1 MNGPNA
7 CGIKEV
13 LLQLDNPLRF
23 RLSRIKEINDTEKMN
38 RTPNKYIRTLNSSKQ
53 YCVPFLTYHCH

>member
-7 CGIKEV
+7 CDIKEV

-38 RTPNKYIRTLNSSKQ
+38 RTLNKYIRMLNSSKQ
-53 YCVPFLTYHCH
+53 C